1 MGERTPALTTWT
13 LATFDTSLF
22 VLVGVIAAHV
32 SGVLGELLSGL
43 NTVVGVA
50 VFLYVWLLF
59 VAAVRWVLADASVL
73 RGSARPLAL
82 RSVAAGGVAGTV
94 FLLTVL
100 LVTVVP
106 SALLGSIQP
115 ISVLLIL
122 LIGTALS
129 AVVGAVV
136 GLSAGALNVAA
147 SRLARFALPA
157 GARP

>member
-1 MGERTPALTTWT
+1 MGERTPTLTTWT

-22 VLVGVIAAHV
+22 VLVGVIAAHA

-50 VFLYVWLLF
+50 AFLYVWLLF
-59 VAAVRWVLADASVL
+59 VAAVRWVLADAAVL
-73 RGSARPLAL
+73 RASARTLAL